1 MYRCDLLDVGR
12 HRYDDAYNLCCQ
24 PVDEETTVR
33 VTQQAMDAGHE
44 RIVEGAARLLR
55 ERGVRGTSVADAMK
69 EADLTHGGFYRH
81 FKSKDDLVIE
91 ALRRAFDDF
100 TTPLELRSK
109 LESPPDVAAEFKSL
123 YLSDDHLQ
131 NPGLGCPMPT
141 TGSELGRESLA
152 VRTEFGAGLQRVVTA
167 LAKAK
172 DGSDEERETRALK
185 DICQMVG
192 AVLLARASDPETA
205 QRILLASRN

>member
-1 MYRCDLLDVGR
+1 MSTDIVMMMPIIF
-12 HRYDDAYNLCCQ
+12 AVKPNL
-24 PVDEETTVR
+24 EESIVR
-33 VTQQAMDAGHE
+33 VTQQAMDAGHQ
-44 RIVEGAARLLR
+44 RIVEGASRLLR

-81 FKSKDDLVIE
+81 FESKDGLVIE

-100 TTPLELRSK
+100 TTPLELRQA
-109 LESPPDVAAEFKSL
+109 LEPPAEVAAEFKSL

-131 NPGLGCPMPT
+131 NPGQGCPMPT
-141 TGSELGRESLA
+141 TASELARESLA
-152 VRTEFGAGLQRVVTA
+152 VRTEFAAGLQRVITA

-172 DGSDEERETRALK
+172 DGSDPAREAAAVK
-185 DICQMVG
+185 DICLMVG

-205 QRILLASRN
+205 ERVLLACRS

>member
-1 MYRCDLLDVGR
+1 MSTDIVMMTPIIFAVKPNRGTIL
-12 HRYDDAYNLCCQ
+12 
-24 PVDEETTVR
+24 R
-33 VTQQAMDAGHE
+33 VTQQAMDEGHR
-44 RIVEGAARLLR
+44 RIVEGASRLLR
-55 ERGVRGTSVADAMK
+55 ERGIRGTSVADAMQ

-100 TTPLELRSK
+100 TTPLELRQE
-109 LESPPDVAAEFKSL
+109 LETPADVAAQFKAL

-131 NPGLGCPMPT
+131 NPGQGCPMPT
-141 TGSELGRESLA
+141 TASEMARESLP
-152 VRTEFGAGLQRVVTA
+152 VRTEFAVGLQRVVAA

-172 DGSDEERETRALK
+172 DGSDGAREAAALK
-185 DICQMVG
+185 DICLMVG

-205 QRILLASRN
+205 ERVLLACRS

>member
-1 MYRCDLLDVGR
+1 M
-12 HRYDDAYNLCCQ
+12 
-24 PVDEETTVR
+24 R
-33 VTQQAMDAGHE
+33 VTQQAMEAGHS

-100 TTPLELRSK
+100 TTPLELRQA
-109 LESPPDVAAEFKSL
+109 LESPAEVAAEFKRL

-131 NPGLGCPMPT
+131 HPGQGCPMPSAA
-141 TGSELGRESLA
+141 GELARESLP
-152 VRTEFGAGLQRVVTA
+152 VRTEFAAGLQRVIAA
-167 LAKAK
+167 LAAAK
-172 DGSDEERETRALK
+172 QGPDDERETAAIR

-205 QRILLASRN
+205 QRVLRASRS